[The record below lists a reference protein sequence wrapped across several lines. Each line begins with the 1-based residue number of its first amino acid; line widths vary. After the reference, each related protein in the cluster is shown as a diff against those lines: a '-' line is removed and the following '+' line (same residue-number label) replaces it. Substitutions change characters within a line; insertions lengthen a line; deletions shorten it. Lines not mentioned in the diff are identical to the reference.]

1 MADSGH
7 APSERAEHAMRV
19 AVSAGRRLGLRA
31 LEPRVLHD
39 VFNVL
44 VHLAPDP
51 VVVRVPTLALASA
64 AEQAGRQ
71 RRELAVVGWL
81 ADQGAPVVPP
91 SPLVPREPVECDGM
105 SLTFWQYVDERDP
118 IAAAPPDELEN
129 RFVEQ
134 TGWVAE
140 LHRLMAGYPGEL
152 PVLAPLV
159 PGTALSL
166 AELRERPGILTAAD
180 LDRAGRE
187 NAVVEALARDLPG
200 AFPGARLQAVH
211 GDSPPYNVLLTAG
224 GHLFGDFEDV
234 TLGPVEWDLAGAG
247 PRAVEAYERAGGGP
261 VDRALLEFVEGARLL
276 QVVAALALA
285 GRMPEL
291 AAMLEPLVV
300 RWRARPPLELPSS

>member
-1 MADSGH
+1 MADSGQ
-7 APSERAEHAMRV
+7 ALSERAEQAMRL
-19 AVSAGRRLGLRA
+19 AVSAGRKLGLRA
-31 LEPRVLHD
+31 HEPRVLHD

-51 VVVRVPTLALASA
+51 VVVRVPILALAPA
-64 AEQAGRQ
+64 TEQAERQ
-71 RRELAVVGWL
+71 RRELALVGWL

-91 SPLVPREPVECDGM
+91 SPLVPREPMESGGT

-118 IAAAPPDELEN
+118 IAAAPPDALEE

-140 LHRLMAGYPGEL
+140 LHRIMAGYPGEL

-159 PGTALSL
+159 PGTAQSL
-166 AELRERPGILTAAD
+166 AVLGKRPGILTTAD
-180 LDRAGRE
+180 LDRAERE
-187 NAVVEALARDLPG
+187 NAVVEALVRDLPR
-200 AFPGARLQAVH
+200 AFPGARPQAVH

-224 GHLFGDFEDV
+224 GHLFSDFEDA

-261 VDRALLEFVEGARLL
+261 VD
-276 QVVAALALA
+276 
-285 GRMPEL
+285 
-291 AAMLEPLVV
+291 
-300 RWRARPPLELPSS
+300 